1 MDGLNEA
8 CDGDGD
14 GDGARAKSR
23 DCPFS
28 STLPSTTG
36 GTSLSCCLQLGG
48 RSLREVEVGSCLA
61 TFPPPAHH
69 PFDIPSVS
77 SQSPPT

>member
-8 CDGDGD
+8 CDGD

-28 STLPSTTG
+28 STLPST
-36 GTSLSCCLQLGG
+36 GTSLSCCLQLLGKVGEGGG
-48 RSLREVEVGSCLA
+48 RGR
-61 TFPPPAHH
+61 
-69 PFDIPSVS
+69 
-77 SQSPPT
+77 

>member
-8 CDGDGD
+8 CDGD

-28 STLPSTTG
+28 STLPRDT
-36 GTSLSCCLQLGG
+36 GTSLSCCLQEVGG
-48 RSLREVEVGSCLA
+48 RR
-61 TFPPPAHH
+61 
-69 PFDIPSVS
+69 
-77 SQSPPT
+77 

>member
-28 STLPSTTG
+28 STLPPLRWHLT
-36 GTSLSCCLQLGG
+36 QLLPPATCKVGG
-48 RSLREVEVGSCLA
+48 RR
-61 TFPPPAHH
+61 
-69 PFDIPSVS
+69 
-77 SQSPPT
+77 

>member
-28 STLPSTTG
+28 STLHWQC
-36 GTSLSCCLQLGG
+36 GTSLSCCLQAPAIG
-48 RSLREVEVGSCLA
+48 REEVEVGSCLA

>member
-28 STLPSTTG
+28 STLPSLT
-36 GTSLSCCLQLGG
+36 
-48 RSLREVEVGSCLA
+48 EVAPHSAVA
-61 TFPPPAHH
+61 
-69 PFDIPSVS
+69 S
-77 SQSPPT
+77 S

>member
-1 MDGLNEA
+1 MVDGLNEA
-8 CDGDGD
+8 CDGD

-28 STLPSTTG
+28 STLPTVG
-36 GTSLSCCLQLGG
+36 GTSLSCCLQLRYLGE
-48 RSLREVEVGSCLA
+48 EVEVGSCLA

>member
-8 CDGDGD
+8 CDGD

-28 STLPSTTG
+28 STLG
-36 GTSLSCCLQLGG
+36 GTSRHSA
-48 RSLREVEVGSCLA
+48 V
-61 TFPPPAHH
+61 
-69 PFDIPSVS
+69 DS
-77 SQSPPT
+77 S

>member
-1 MDGLNEA
+1 MDGSNEA

-14 GDGARAKSR
+14 RARAKSR
-23 DCPFS
+23 DCPF
-28 STLPSTTG
+28 PSTRA
-36 GTSLSCCLQLGG
+36 GTSLSCCLQLTWKVPPVGG
-48 RSLREVEVGSCLA
+48 RAVEVGSCLA
-61 TFPPPAHH
+61 TFLPPAHH